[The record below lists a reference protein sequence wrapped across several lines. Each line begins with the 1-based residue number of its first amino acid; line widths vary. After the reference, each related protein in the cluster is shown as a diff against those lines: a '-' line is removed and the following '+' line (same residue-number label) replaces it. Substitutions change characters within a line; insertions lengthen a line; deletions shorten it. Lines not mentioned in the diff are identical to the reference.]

1 MRSARP
7 WAMRGAALAVA
18 ASLAACGGG
27 SSSSSSSASAG
38 ADNGTGN
45 SGTNTG
51 GGTDTG
57 NNNGGGGG
65 GGGPGPVQASAQIS
79 GVAAVGAPLVGTVTV
94 KDALGLTRTV
104 TIGTNG
110 SYSVDVTGMTAPFVF
125 RAEGSANGVHAIVH
139 SIATVAD
146 LNGRINIT
154 QLTDLVVSNIAGQM
168 AQDYF
173 DKFEQRGN
181 AGLAS
186 KALVDAEVAKLKE
199 KLLPVLTALGVDT
212 AIDLLHDSFTPK
224 ADAIDKAL
232 DVIRVSYDTTA
243 NVATISNVVNTV
255 TVSDDLAVKAAAET
269 APATLS
275 AANVAAG
282 ASDQD
287 LARQALQA
295 FVAKFANGLP
305 TSADLTPL
313 MTSGFLWGD
322 MNRATSV
329 AQFTQ
334 MDSLVGGSFS
344 DIEFRQ
350 VDYDNPNGVTAH
362 LSFSVKSAGGIELG
376 RLENWKVRKSP
387 TDGIWR
393 LHGDQRSLNLEWF
406 AVTSQHHGLPG
417 NASCVQTGLEF
428 NIENPNTAN
437 DGGTIAYILVTGP
450 GLPAA
455 GVRYVPP
462 ALGGRWLIDGA
473 GIETYLLATD
483 CAGVSSA
490 GLSDAQIAAIPDYA
504 QYAVTTYD
512 SSGTQLKAASAPSD
526 GVYRFKIE
534 RRPLTL
540 AEAGAGGVFPVID
553 PSTLSAFTA
562 FGTGGGTL
570 SFAASNLYPLSQA
583 YVQMRRSD
591 ASGAVIDSIEKSA
604 LPSSA
609 GTVSTPL
616 TFNANPSVKAQTL
629 WVESPDAYRRNIQ
642 TYYHK

>member
-7 WAMRGAALAVA
+7 WAMRGAVLALA

-27 SSSSSSSASAG
+27 SS
-38 ADNGTGN
+38 NGSPTDA
-45 SGTNTG
+45 G
-51 GGTDTG
+51 GGPGTTG
-57 NNNGGGGG
+57 ANAGGGGSGGG
-65 GGGPGPVQASAQIS
+65 GGGPGPVQASAQIT

-94 KDALGLTRTV
+94 KDAVGTTRTV

-110 SYSVDVTGMTAPFVF
+110 SYSVDVTGMAAPFVF

-139 SIATVAD
+139 SIATDAD

-154 QLTDLVVSNIAGQM
+154 QLTDLVVSNIAGQL

-173 DKFEQRGN
+173 DKFEQNGN

-199 KLLPVLTALGVDT
+199 KLLPVLTALGVDA

-243 NVATISNVVNTV
+243 NTATISNVVNAV
-255 TVSDDLAVKAAAET
+255 TVNDDLAVKAAAET

-287 LARQALQA
+287 LVRQALQGFA
-295 FVAKFANGLP
+295 AKFANGLP
-305 TSADLTPL
+305 ASTDLTPL

-322 MNRATSV
+322 MNRATAV

-334 MDSLVGGSFS
+334 MDNLVGGSFTE
-344 DIEFRQ
+344 IEFRQ
-350 VDYDNPNGVTAH
+350 IDYDNPNGVTAH
-362 LSFSVKSAGGIELG
+362 VSFSVKSAQGIELG

-406 AVTSQHHGLPG
+406 AVTSQHHGLSG
-417 NASCVQTGLEF
+417 NGTCVQTGLEF
-428 NIENPNTAN
+428 NIEDPNPAN
-437 DGGTIAYILVTGP
+437 DGGTVAYILVTGP
-450 GLPAA
+450 GLPAG

-462 ALGGRWLIDGA
+462 ALGGRWMIDGI
-473 GIETYLLATD
+473 GTETYLLATD
-483 CAGVSSA
+483 CAGVPSA
-490 GLSDAQIAAIPDYA
+490 GLTDAQIAAIPDYA

-512 SSGTQLKAASAPSD
+512 SSGTQVKASSAPTD

-540 AEAGAGGVFPVID
+540 AEAGASGVFPVID
-553 PSTLSAFTA
+553 AATVSAFTA
-562 FGTGGGTL
+562 FGTSGGTL
-570 SFAASNLYPLSQA
+570 SFAASNLYALSQA

-591 ASGAVIDSIEKSA
+591 ATAAVIDSIEKSV
-604 LPSSA
+604 LPGST
-609 GTVSTPL
+609 GTVSTTL
-616 TFNANPSVKAQTL
+616 TFNAAPSVAAQTL